1 MNQTPIEG
9 LVAELDGLAAGIDIQ
24 LRKAKA
30 DLNADRRGLGPLLE
44 NLADTTRRD
53 RLQDALDA
61 LEQVREHLV
70 EADL

>member
-1 MNQTPIEG
+1 MKQTPIDG
-9 LVAELDGLAAGIDIQ
+9 LIAELDGLAAGIDIQ

-30 DLNADRRGLGPLLE
+30 DLNAERRGLGPLLE
-44 NLADTTRRD
+44 VLADTTRRD

-61 LEQVREHLV
+61 LEQARARLV